1 MIPAMAREECDPPTA
16 DLGYGHRIGRQP
28 VRGVKNVLLSAV
40 EQRVESGPA
49 DHGDVSKSRHAE
61 TLTGSPMAGY
71 GARHAAG
78 IWHGA

>member
-1 MIPAMAREECDPPTA
+1 MIPAVARQERHAPA
-16 DLGYGHRIGRQP
+16 IDLGYGHRIGRQS
-28 VRGVKNVLLSAV
+28 VLGVENVLFSV
-40 EQRVESGPA
+40 VKQRVESGSA
-49 DHGDVSKSRHAE
+49 DHGDVSKSRHVE

>member
-1 MIPAMAREECDPPTA
+1 MIPAMPRKERHPPAA
-16 DLGYGHRIGRQP
+16 DLRYGHRIGRQP
-28 VRGVKNVLLSAV
+28 VRGVEKVLFGAV
-40 EQRVESGPA
+40 KQRVKSGPA

-61 TLTGSPMAGY
+61 TLTVSPMAGY